1 MDDYCPIA
9 THDIAETCCDS
20 ISIDDLEAMCEDKSA
35 KVMDTSVRLGYG
47 EIRGSNDLRDNLA
60 RLYSSKAGK
69 ILLSPVAIIQLL
81 TDNTK
86 PALYHETTS

>member
-20 ISIDDLEAMCEDKSA
+20 ISIDDLEALCEDRSA

-60 RLYSSKAGK
+60 RLYSSKAGMNVQSPAATK
-69 ILLSPVAIIQLL
+69 RLLVNNI
-81 TDNTK
+81 K
-86 PALYHETTS
+86 PALYHETIS

>member
-1 MDDYCPIA
+1 MDDYCPKC

-20 ISIDDLEAMCEDKSA
+20 ISIDDLQAMCEDKSA

-60 RLYSSKAGK
+60 RLYSSKTGTINFCLFFHDMA
-69 ILLSPVAIIQLL
+69 AHDQ
-81 TDNTK
+81 N
-86 PALYHETTS
+86 

>member
-1 MDDYCPIA
+1 MDDYCPKC

-20 ISIDDLEAMCEDKSA
+20 ISIDELEALCEDKSM

-60 RLYSSKAGK
+60 RLYSSKAGSFTVFCPTTC
-69 ILLSPVAIIQLL
+69 LQQL
-81 TDNTK
+81 K
-86 PALYHETTS
+86 FAM